1 VVNRAILL
9 SYLYDSSKHALFF
22 GSSLFVAINPK
33 YLREYRCPSC
43 HKLLA
48 KGTMYDDNSVLEVK
62 CRGCHTVCIFHGE
75 DAEIIKKRAQ
85 LIKEGK
91 LFVEDP

>member
-1 VVNRAILL
+1 MVNRAILL
-9 SYLYDSSKHALFF
+9 SYLYDSTKHALFF
-22 GSSLFVAINPK
+22 SSSLAVAIHPK
-33 YLREYRCPSC
+33 YLREYRCPTC
-43 HKLLA
+43 QKLLA
-48 KGTMYDDNSVLEVK
+48 KGIMYDNNTVLEVK

-85 LIKEGK
+85 LIEEGK